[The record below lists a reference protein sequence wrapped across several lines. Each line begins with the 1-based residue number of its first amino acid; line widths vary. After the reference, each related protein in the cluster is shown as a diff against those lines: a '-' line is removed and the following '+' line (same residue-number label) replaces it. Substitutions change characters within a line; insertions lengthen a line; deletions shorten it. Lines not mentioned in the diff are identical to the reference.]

1 MLKNTASQV
10 VGFFMVD
17 STDGET
23 GITIGTP
30 TVYITKDGG
39 TQATGGG
46 TSTHEGNGQW
56 TYAPTQAETNADH
69 VFFTMKLSG
78 AITQS
83 LNVYPGTIA
92 SLATQASVDTIDGIV
107 DSILIDTAEIGAAGA
122 GLTTLATQASVD
134 VIDGNVDAIL
144 VDTGTTIPA
153 SLTTIDNEIAAI
165 DGIVD
170 AILIDTAEIGAAGA
184 GLTALATQVSVDTI
198 DGIVDSIL
206 VDTAEIG
213 TAGAGLTALATQTSV
228 NTIDG
233 IVDAILVDT
242 GTTIPASLTTIDDE
256 IATIDANVDAI
267 LIDTAEIGAAG
278 AGLTALATQASVDV
292 IDTNVDSILVDT
304 AEIGAAG
311 AGLTALATQASVD
324 TIDGIVDDILIDT
337 AEIGAA
343 GAGLTA
349 LATQASVD
357 TIDSNVDAILVDTA
371 EIGAAGSGLTALAT
385 QASVDTIDSNVDAI
399 LVDTAEIGAA
409 GSGLTALATQASV
422 DTIDSV
428 VDGIKAV
435 TDNLPSSGALTNLPV
450 DVVKVLGGA
459 LAETTSGRIV
469 ANFNTF
475 FDNGDSNST
484 KTQDDIGGGTV
495 SGTVDANVVQIKGSG
510 LTETTAGRLAANIST
525 VFDNADAATTKT
537 ADDIGTATVSGT
549 VNANLTQVLGTAV
562 TETTSG
568 RLAQNASVF
577 FDNDDGASTK
587 TQDDI
592 GSALVTGTVN
602 ANVTQVKGTALTETS
617 TGNLADN
624 ISQFYD
630 LDTTT
635 TKTVD
640 DVDQATVTGTVNANV
655 TQFLG
660 TTIAETTA
668 GRIAA
673 NFDEFFDNDDA
684 ASAVTLQTIQDI
696 DDNFAS
702 VAGSGARTIT
712 VNVKDTAGTPA
723 NLENARVRLTEGVN
737 TFVVDTDASGNAV
750 FALDDATYSYAIY
763 KAGYTSETG
772 TIVVTADAT
781 VNKDIAQSSITPSS
795 GSDTSTGVLVCYDE
809 NYAPESGV
817 TFSMQ
822 MTAGPGVAG
831 DSLDTTVRTATSA
844 ATTGLVQFTNL
855 VRGATYQLWRSTF
868 TSSSVF
874 GSIATANAKVTV
886 VVPDAASF
894 NLPEVLGT
902 DA

>member
-1 MLKNTASQV
+1 MGPRSAALMLKNTASQV

-385 QASVDTIDSNVDAI
+385 QASVDTIDS
-399 LVDTAEIGAA
+399 
-409 GSGLTALATQASV
+409 
-422 DTIDSV
+422 V

-617 TGNLADN
+617 TGNLAYN

>member
-343 GAGLTA
+343 GA
-349 LATQASVD
+349 
-357 TIDSNVDAILVDTA
+357 
-371 EIGAAGSGLTALAT
+371 GLTALAT